1 MGQKHDELL
10 ERARALP
17 ELLFRS
23 DRQPVALK
31 AQGARIYD
39 VDNLGYIDYTG
50 AGGAAIVGY
59 ANQFILDAVR
69 KVLGSGLPDGL
80 HVPQEVEL
88 AESLLQFLPWAS
100 SLWLSRNQE
109 EALRRAL
116 QWVRLRT
123 GRDGILVLDG
133 GARLPVDVVGTATE
147 RERGPVREVPGWDLA
162 RIEASLT
169 AGASKV
175 GALVV
180 DPLMTRFGV
189 IPPPDGVVRQ
199 IADLCRRL
207 GVLVVLDERVSG
219 FRVDRGGAAAWLDV
233 VPDVAIYGGA
243 LGGGFPIGVVAFRE
257 PAAAVMD
264 VDSGP
269 VPAPHPVSLAAAD
282 AVLSILKNNT
292 IYGRLEERAE
302 QLSSGIS
309 ALAARFQRPMVVNRI
324 GSVFALFLSREPVS
338 NAAAVEAADR
348 AAYRRLADALQEEG
362 VLLPHE
368 PGGTAFVSSAHG
380 AKDIEE
386 TLAVFEHVLM
396 RLHKEDLP

>member
-1 MGQKHDELL
+1 MGQRRDELL

-17 ELLFRS
+17 ELLFRA

-88 AESLLQFLPWAS
+88 AESLQQFLPWAS

-133 GARLPVDVVGTATE
+133 GARLPVDVVGTASE
-147 RERGPVREVPGWDLA
+147 RERAPVREVPGWDLA
-162 RIEASLT
+162 RIEATLS
-169 AGASKV
+169 AGASKI

-189 IPPPDGVVRQ
+189 IPPPEGVVRQ

-233 VPDVAIYGGA
+233 VPDVAVYGGA

-257 PAAAVMD
+257 PAEAVMD
-264 VDSGP
+264 ADNGP

-302 QLSSGIS
+302 QLSSGVT
-309 ALAARFQRPMVVNRI
+309 ALAARFQRPMVVNRV
-324 GSVFALFLSREPVS
+324 GSVFALFISRGPVS
-338 NAAAVEAADR
+338 NATAVEAGDR
-348 AAYRRLADALQEEG
+348 VAYRRLADALQEEG

-386 TLAVFEHVLM
+386 TLAVFERVLM

>member
-1 MGQKHDELL
+1 MGQRRDELL

-50 AGGAAIVGY
+50 AGGAAVVGY

-88 AESLLQFLPWAS
+88 AESLQQFLPWAS
-100 SLWLSRNQE
+100 SLWLSRNQD
-109 EALRRAL
+109 EAMRRAL

-123 GRDGILVLDG
+123 GRDGLLVLDG
-133 GARLPVDVVGTATE
+133 GARLPVDVVGSAAD
-147 RERGPVREVPGWDLA
+147 REKAPVREVPGWDVE
-162 RIEASLT
+162 RIEAALT
-169 AGASKV
+169 VGASKV
-175 GALVV
+175 GALVL
-180 DPLMTRFGV
+180 DPLMTRCGV
-189 IPPPDGVVRQ
+189 VPPPEGVVRG
-199 IADLCRRL
+199 IAETCRRL
-207 GVLVVLDERVSG
+207 GVMLVLDERVSG
-219 FRVDRGGAAAWLDV
+219 FRVARGGAAGWLDV
-233 VPDVAIYGGA
+233 VPDLAVYGGA

-257 PAAAVMD
+257 PAEAILDAD
-264 VDSGP
+264 TGP
-269 VPAPHPVSLAAAD
+269 VPAPHPVSLAAAE

-292 IYGRLEERAE
+292 TYLRLEERAE
-302 QLSSGIS
+302 QLEAGIL
-309 ALAARFQRPMVVNRI
+309 ALAARFERPMVVNRI
-324 GSVFALFLSREPVS
+324 GSVFALFVARRPVT
-338 NAAAVEAADR
+338 NRVAAEAADR
-348 AAYRRLADALQEEG
+348 AAYRRLADVLQAEG

-380 AKDIEE
+380 AKDVEE
-386 TLAVFEHVLM
+386 TLAAFERVLM
-396 RLHKEDLP
+396 KLHKEDLP

>member
-1 MGQKHDELL
+1 MGQRRDELL

-17 ELLFRS
+17 ELLFRA

-39 VDNLGYIDYTG
+39 VDNMGYIDYTG

-69 KVLGSGLPDGL
+69 KVLGSGLPDGM

-88 AESLLQFLPWAS
+88 AESLQQFLPWAS

-123 GRDGILVLDG
+123 RRDGILVLDG
-133 GARLPVDVVGTATE
+133 GARLPVDVVGAISE
-147 RERGPVREVPGWDLA
+147 RERAPVREVPGWDLPQ
-162 RIEASLT
+162 IEAALT

-175 GALVV
+175 GALVI

-189 IPPPDGVVRQ
+189 IPPPEGVVRA
-199 IADLCRRL
+199 IADVCRRL
-207 GVLVVLDERVSG
+207 GVLLVLDERVSG

-233 VPDVAIYGGA
+233 VPDVAVYGGA

-257 PAAAVMD
+257 SAEAVMD
-264 VDSGP
+264 ADNGP

-302 QLSSGIS
+302 QLTEGVST
-309 ALAARFQRPMVVNRI
+309 LAARFQRPMLVNRI
-324 GSVFALFLSREPVS
+324 GSVFALFMSREPVCDV
-338 NAAAVEAADR
+338 AAVDAADR
-348 AAYRRLADALQEEG
+348 AAYRRLADALQGEG
-362 VLLPHE
+362 VLLPQE
-368 PGGTAFVSSAHG
+368 AGGTAFVSSAHG

-386 TLAVFEHVLM
+386 TLAVFERVLL